1 MKLARTTLAVACL
14 SAMSAQAAFIN
25 NGSEANL
32 SEIIND
38 NLIVSGNSV
47 NVLGDTKNNDVSTE
61 PFFTSSPDGSNSTA
75 TFLIEITSMLSKQSF
90 GIYNGDDYVELFNG
104 ADEGSFTTSGGF
116 NGPVTDNANRAQVS
130 FDISGGSY
138 SVYVNNQKKGII
150 TGKGVLNNRISE
162 FLMTRLNEIGVPTH
176 FIRRL
181 NMREQLVREVEIVPL
196 EVIVR
201 NVAAGSFSER
211 FKMEEGTALPRSIIE
226 FCFKNDEM
234 GDPFVTE
241 EHITAFGWA
250 TPQEIDDIMAQ
261 TIRINDFLTGLFL
274 GIGIRLVDFKI
285 EFGRIWEGEM
295 MRIILADEISPDSC
309 RLWDASTNEKMD
321 KDRFRRDMGGIEEAY
336 QEVARRL
343 GVMPE
348 NQAEFSGPKL
358 VH

>member
-38 NLIVSGNSV
+38 NLIVSGSSV

-138 SVYVNNQKKGII
+138 SVYVNNQKKGSFASEEFGFYLGRGGAPVIYSDAERNGGVERFVAI
-150 TGKGVLNNRISE
+150 KGKGQQINLGSEITYGCSEDTPEKCVLWESDDYILGFEDGSDMDYNDMLVYVEDIVAVPE
-162 FLMTRLNEIGVPTH
+162 PGTLALLGMGLFGLGV
-176 FIRRL
+176 IRR
-181 NMREQLVREVEIVPL
+181 RK
-196 EVIVR
+196 
-201 NVAAGSFSER
+201 A
-211 FKMEEGTALPRSIIE
+211 
-226 FCFKNDEM
+226 
-234 GDPFVTE
+234 
-241 EHITAFGWA
+241 
-250 TPQEIDDIMAQ
+250 
-261 TIRINDFLTGLFL
+261 
-274 GIGIRLVDFKI
+274 
-285 EFGRIWEGEM
+285 
-295 MRIILADEISPDSC
+295 
-309 RLWDASTNEKMD
+309 
-321 KDRFRRDMGGIEEAY
+321 
-336 QEVARRL
+336 
-343 GVMPE
+343 
-348 NQAEFSGPKL
+348 
-358 VH
+358 